1 MSADILIVLCLII
14 PSLAVVGILLAYKT
28 PNLREG
34 VGLFAALLLIVCV
47 GFLTHAFV
55 NSYATTLVVGEIL
68 PGLAIVFTPEPMG
81 ILFALIASVLWVVA
95 IIYSIGYLRG
105 NDEQHQTRF
114 FACFAL
120 SIAATMGIALA
131 GNFFTLFLFYEVL
144 TLATWPLVTH
154 HGDEAARRAGRMY
167 LGTLMGTSICLLLPA
182 MIAIWFVSGST
193 DFVAGGLLADKASPL
208 LTLGLLALC
217 MLGVGKAA
225 LMPVHRWL
233 PNAMV
238 APTPVSALL
247 HAVAVVKAGVFT
259 IVKLIVYVFGTQH
272 LQQGGVTDWLTL
284 LAAFTIVASSV
295 VALNADNLKRR
306 LAYSTISQL
315 SYVTL
320 SVSLLGPLSVLA
332 AALHI
337 AAHAVGKITLFF
349 AAGAIYTTTHKTLV
363 SELRGIG
370 RRMPWTMAAFAIAAL
385 SMIGLPPTV
394 GFVSKWFML
403 SGAMSA
409 ESTFGSMVAV
419 TAIIISTLLNA
430 AYFLPIVYHAFFSDE
445 CVDDHP
451 LNAKDIAHSGKA
463 LHVPE
468 QANVD
473 SAVNADSNVRVDGGV
488 HSHGDAPLSMRVA
501 LVFTAG
507 LTLLLF
513 FMADALLSLVGSL
526 N

>member
-1 MSADILIVLCLII
+1 MSIDSLLILCLMI
-14 PSLAVVGILLAYKT
+14 PTLAVIGIFLANKT
-28 PNLREG
+28 PNLREAIG
-34 VGLFAALLLIVCV
+34 FIAALLLVVCV
-47 GFLTHAFV
+47 GFLTYAFV
-55 NSYATTLVVGEIL
+55 NGQPTSLVVGEVM
-68 PGLAIVFTPEPMG
+68 PGLAIVFTSEPMG

-95 IIYSIGYLRG
+95 IMYSIGYLRG
-105 NDEQHQTRF
+105 NQEDHQTRF

-120 SIAATMGIALA
+120 SIASTMGIALA
-131 GNFFTLFLFYEVL
+131 GNFFTLFLFYELL

-154 HGDEAARRAGRMY
+154 HGDEAARRAGRIY

-182 MIAIWFVSGST
+182 MIAVWFLTGST
-193 DFVAGGLLADKASPL
+193 DFIAGGLLAEKVSPL
-208 LTLGLLALC
+208 ITLGLLVLC

-272 LQQGGVTDWLTL
+272 LQQCGVTDWLTL

-320 SVSLLGPLSVLA
+320 SASLLGPLSVVGA
-332 AALHI
+332 VLHI
-337 AAHAVGKITLFF
+337 VAHAVGKITLFF
-349 AAGAIYTTTHKTLV
+349 AAGAIYTTAHKTRV

-370 RRMPWTMAAFAIAAL
+370 RRMPWTMTAFAIAAL

-409 ESTFGSMVAV
+409 SSTFGSSVAM
-419 TAIIISTLLNA
+419 TAIVISTLLNA
-430 AYFLPIVYHAFFSDE
+430 AYFLPIVYHAFFSAERINDSQVNSHEVVNGDE
-445 CVDDHP
+445 V
-451 LNAKDIAHSGKA
+451 
-463 LHVPE
+463 
-468 QANVD
+468 
-473 SAVNADSNVRVDGGV
+473 V
-488 HSHGDAPLSMRVA
+488 HGHDEVLSHGDAPLSMRIA

-513 FMADALLSLVGSL
+513 FLADSLLSLASGM

>member
-1 MSADILIVLCLII
+1 MSGDGLLMLCLSI
-14 PSLAVVGILLAYKT
+14 PSLAAVGIVLTDKT
-28 PNLREG
+28 PNLREAIG
-34 VGLFAALLLIVCV
+34 FIAALLLVMCV
-47 GFLTHAFV
+47 GSLTYAFA
-55 NSYATTLVVGEIL
+55 NGQSTSLVIGEVM
-68 PGLAIVFTPEPMG
+68 PGLAIVFKPEPMG

-95 IIYSIGYLRG
+95 IIYSIGYLRT
-105 NDEQHQTRF
+105 NQEAHQTRF

-120 SIAATMGIALA
+120 SIASTMGIALA
-131 GNFFTLFLFYEVL
+131 GNFFTLFLFYELL

-154 HGDEAARRAGRMY
+154 HGDEAARRAGRIY

-182 MIAIWFVSGST
+182 LIAIWAMTGTT
-193 DFVAGGLLADKASPL
+193 DFTVGGLLADKVSPH

-272 LQQGGVTDWLTL
+272 LQQCGVTDWLTL
-284 LAAFTIVASSV
+284 LAAFTIVASSM

-320 SVSLLGPLSVLA
+320 SVSLLGPLSVIA
-332 AALHI
+332 AVLHI

-349 AAGAIYTTTHKTLV
+349 AAGAIYTTAHKTRV

-370 RRMPWTMAAFAIAAL
+370 RRMPWTMTAFAIAAL

-409 ESTFGSMVAV
+409 HSAFGSTVAV

-430 AYFLPIVYHAFFSDE
+430 AYFLPIVYHAFFSAERVDAHQRQPLVVAHSSE
-445 CVDDHP
+445 ALQVHEKINVDGKAHVDDE
-451 LNAKDIAHSGKA
+451 AHA
-463 LHVPE
+463 
-468 QANVD
+468 Q
-473 SAVNADSNVRVDGGV
+473 
-488 HSHGDAPLSMRVA
+488 GDAPLSMRIA
-501 LVFTAG
+501 LAFTAG

-513 FMADALLSLVGSL
+513 FLADALLSLASGL
-526 N
+526 H

>member
-1 MSADILIVLCLII
+1 MNGEILLVLCLLI
-14 PSLAVVGILLAYKT
+14 PLLAMLGILLTDHT
-28 PNLREG
+28 PNLREAI
-34 VGLFAALLLIVCV
+34 GLTAALLLVVCV
-47 GFLTHAFV
+47 GWLTYAFIHGE
-55 NSYATTLVVGEIL
+55 ALTLLICEVM
-68 PGLAIVFTPEPMG
+68 PGLSIVLSPEPMS

-105 NDEQHQTRF
+105 NDEHHQTRF
-114 FACFAL
+114 FACFAV
-120 SIAATMGIALA
+120 SIASTMGIALA
-131 GNFFTLFLFYEVL
+131 GNFFTLFLFYELL

-154 HGDEAARRAGRMY
+154 HGDEAARRAGRIY

-182 MIAIWFVSGST
+182 MIAIWYVAGST
-193 DFVAGGLLADKASPL
+193 DFTAGGLLADKASPS

-217 MLGVGKAA
+217 MFGVGKAA

-272 LQQGGVTDWLTL
+272 LQQCGVTDWLTL
-284 LAAFTIVASSV
+284 LAAFTIVVSSM

-320 SVSLLGPLSVLA
+320 SASLLGPLSVVA
-332 AALHI
+332 AVLHI

-349 AAGAIYTTTHKTLV
+349 AAGAIYTTAHKTLV
-363 SELRGIG
+363 SELHGIG
-370 RRMPWTMAAFAIAAL
+370 RRMPWTMTAFAIAAL

-409 ESTFGSMVAV
+409 SSGLGGSVAII
-419 TAIIISTLLNA
+419 AIIISTLLNA
-430 AYFLPIVYHAFFSDE
+430 AYFLPIVYHAFFSE
-445 CVDDHP
+445 YKTDDHHVTTQGTVTGHGEVQSQNDVCGQP
-451 LNAKDIAHSGKA
+451 EAETHS
-463 LHVPE
+463 
-468 QANVD
+468 
-473 SAVNADSNVRVDGGV
+473 
-488 HSHGDAPLSMRVA
+488 DAPLPMRIA
-501 LVFTAG
+501 LIFTAG

-513 FMADALLSLVGSL
+513 FAADALISLTRSL

>member
-1 MSADILIVLCLII
+1 MSGEILLLLCLLI
-14 PSLAVVGILLAYKT
+14 PLLAMLGILLTDYA
-28 PNLREG
+28 PNLREAIG
-34 VGLFAALLLIVCV
+34 FTAALLLVVCV
-47 GFLTHAFV
+47 GLLTYAFLHAE
-55 NSYATTLVVGEIL
+55 SLTLLIGEVM
-68 PGLAIVFTPEPMG
+68 PGLTIVFKPEPMG

-95 IIYSIGYLRG
+95 IIYSIGYLRS
-105 NDEQHQTRF
+105 NNEQHQTRF

-120 SIAATMGIALA
+120 SIASTMGIALA
-131 GNFFTLFLFYEVL
+131 GNFFTLFLFYELL

-154 HGDEAARRAGRMY
+154 HGDEAARRAGRVY

-182 MIAIWFVSGST
+182 MIAIWYVTGST
-193 DFVAGGLLADKASPL
+193 DFIAGGLFSDKASPS

-272 LQQGGVTDWLTL
+272 LQQCGVTDWLTL

-320 SVSLLGPLSVLA
+320 SASLLGPLSVMA

-349 AAGAIYTTTHKTLV
+349 AAGAIYTTAHKTQV
-363 SELRGIG
+363 SELAGIG
-370 RRMPWTMAAFAIAAL
+370 RRMPWTMSAFAIAAL

-394 GFVSKWFML
+394 GFISKWFML

-409 ESTFGSMVAV
+409 SSGLGGSV
-419 TAIIISTLLNA
+419 AIIAIILSTLLNA
-430 AYFLPIVYHAFFSDE
+430 AYFLPIVYHAFFSEYKAGDHHVTTQE
-445 CVDDHP
+445 KVPGHGEVKSKDDVY
-451 LNAKDIAHSGKA
+451 D
-463 LHVPE
+463 
-468 QANVD
+468 QAE
-473 SAVNADSNVRVDGGV
+473 AET
-488 HSHGDAPLSMRVA
+488 HGDAPLSMRIA
-501 LVFTAG
+501 LIFTAG

-513 FMADALLSLVGSL
+513 FAADALVSLTRSL

>member
-1 MSADILIVLCLII
+1 
-14 PSLAVVGILLAYKT
+14 
-28 PNLREG
+28 
-34 VGLFAALLLIVCV
+34 
-47 GFLTHAFV
+47 
-55 NSYATTLVVGEIL
+55 
-68 PGLAIVFTPEPMG
+68 
-81 ILFALIASVLWVVA
+81 
-95 IIYSIGYLRG
+95 
-105 NDEQHQTRF
+105 
-114 FACFAL
+114 
-120 SIAATMGIALA
+120 
-131 GNFFTLFLFYEVL
+131 
-144 TLATWPLVTH
+144 
-154 HGDEAARRAGRMY
+154 
-167 LGTLMGTSICLLLPA
+167 
-182 MIAIWFVSGST
+182 MIAVWYVTDST
-193 DFVAGGLLADKASPL
+193 DFTAGGLLADKASPL

-272 LQQGGVTDWLTL
+272 LQQCGVTDWLTL

-320 SVSLLGPLSVLA
+320 SASLLGPLSIVGA
-332 AALHI
+332 VLHI

-349 AAGAIYTTTHKTLV
+349 AAGAIYTTAHKTLV

-370 RRMPWTMAAFAIAAL
+370 RRMPWTMTAFAIAAL
-385 SMIGLPPTV
+385 SMIGLPPTI

-409 ESTFGSMVAV
+409 SSTFGGSVAV

-430 AYFLPIVYHAFFSDE
+430 AYFFPIVYHAFFSDE
-445 CVDDHP
+445 RTNDGQLKTH
-451 LNAKDIAHSGKA
+451 
-463 LHVPE
+463 E
-468 QANVD
+468 
-473 SAVNADSNVRVDGGV
+473 AVRGHEEV
-488 HSHGDAPLSMRVA
+488 HRHEEVHAHGDAPLSMRIA
-501 LVFTAG
+501 LIFTAG

-513 FMADALLSLVGSL
+513 FLADSLLALASGM

>member
-1 MSADILIVLCLII
+1 MSVDHLLILCLII
-14 PSLAVVGILLAYKT
+14 PTLAVVGIFLADKK
-28 PNLREG
+28 PNLREAIG
-34 VGLFAALLLIVCV
+34 FIAALLLVVCV
-47 GFLTHAFV
+47 GFLTYAFV
-55 NSYATTLVVGEIL
+55 NGQSTSLVIGEIM

-81 ILFALIASVLWVVA
+81 VLFALIASVLWVVA
-95 IIYSIGYLRG
+95 IVYSIGYLRG
-105 NDEQHQTRF
+105 NQENHQTRF

-120 SIAATMGIALA
+120 SIASTMGIALA
-131 GNFFTLFLFYEVL
+131 GNFFTLFLFYELL

-154 HGDEAARRAGRMY
+154 HGDEAARRAGRIY

-182 MIAIWFVSGST
+182 MIAVWFVTGST
-193 DFVAGGLLADKASPL
+193 DFIQGGLLADKASPL

-217 MLGVGKAA
+217 MLGIGKAA

-259 IVKLIVYVFGTQH
+259 IVKLIVYVFGTEH
-272 LQQGGVTDWLTL
+272 LQQCGVTDWLTL

-320 SVSLLGPLSVLA
+320 SASLLGPLSIVGA
-332 AALHI
+332 VLHI

-349 AAGAIYTTTHKTLV
+349 AAGAIYTTAHKTLV
-363 SELRGIG
+363 SELHGIG
-370 RRMPWTMAAFAIAAL
+370 RRMPWTMTAFAIAAL
-385 SMIGLPPTV
+385 SMIGLPPTI

-409 ESTFGSMVAV
+409 SSTFGSSVAV
-419 TAIIISTLLNA
+419 TAIVISTLLNA
-430 AYFLPIVYHAFFSDE
+430 AYFLPIVYHAFFSAERINDGQVNSHEVVHGDE
-445 CVDDHP
+445 V
-451 LNAKDIAHSGKA
+451 
-463 LHVPE
+463 
-468 QANVD
+468 
-473 SAVNADSNVRVDGGV
+473 V
-488 HSHGDAPLSMRVA
+488 HGRDEVLSHGDAPLPMRIA
-501 LVFTAG
+501 LIFTAG

-513 FMADALLSLVGSL
+513 FLADSLLSLASGM

>member
-1 MSADILIVLCLII
+1 MSTDILLVLCLII
-14 PSLAVVGILLAYKT
+14 PSLAVAGIVLTDKT
-28 PNLREG
+28 PNLREAI
-34 VGLFAALLLIVCV
+34 GLIAALLLVVCV

-55 NSYATTLVVGEIL
+55 NGHATTLVIGEIM

-95 IIYSIGYLRG
+95 IIYSVGYLRS

-120 SIAATMGIALA
+120 SIASTMGIALA
-131 GNFFTLFLFYEVL
+131 GNFFTLFLFYELL

-154 HGDEAARRAGRMY
+154 HGDEAARRAGRIY

-182 MIAIWFVSGST
+182 MIAIWFVTGST
-193 DFVAGGLLADKASPL
+193 DFIAGGLLVDKASPL

-272 LQQGGVTDWLTL
+272 LQQCGVTDWLTL

-320 SVSLLGPLSVLA
+320 SVSLLGPLSVMA
-332 AALHI
+332 AVLHI

-349 AAGAIYTTTHKTLV
+349 AAGAIYTTAHKTLV
-363 SELRGIG
+363 SELRGMG
-370 RRMPWTMAAFAIAAL
+370 RRMPWTMTAFAVAAL

-409 ESTFGSMVAV
+409 ESTFGSTVAV
-419 TAIIISTLLNA
+419 IAIILSTLLNA
-430 AYFLPIVYHAFFSDE
+430 AYFLPIVYHAFFSGASVESD
-445 CVDDHP
+445 
-451 LNAKDIAHSGKA
+451 
-463 LHVPE
+463 
-468 QANVD
+468 QAQTHE
-473 SAVNADSNVRVDGGV
+473 AA
-488 HSHGDAPLSMRVA
+488 HGDAPLSMRIA

-513 FMADALLSLVGSL
+513 FLADALLSLASGL

>member
-1 MSADILIVLCLII
+1 
-14 PSLAVVGILLAYKT
+14 
-28 PNLREG
+28 
-34 VGLFAALLLIVCV
+34 
-47 GFLTHAFV
+47 
-55 NSYATTLVVGEIL
+55 
-68 PGLAIVFTPEPMG
+68 
-81 ILFALIASVLWVVA
+81 
-95 IIYSIGYLRG
+95 
-105 NDEQHQTRF
+105 
-114 FACFAL
+114 
-120 SIAATMGIALA
+120 
-131 GNFFTLFLFYEVL
+131 
-144 TLATWPLVTH
+144 
-154 HGDEAARRAGRMY
+154 
-167 LGTLMGTSICLLLPA
+167 
-182 MIAIWFVSGST
+182 
-193 DFVAGGLLADKASPL
+193 
-208 LTLGLLALC
+208 
-217 MLGVGKAA
+217 
-225 LMPVHRWL
+225 
-233 PNAMV
+233 
-238 APTPVSALL
+238 
-247 HAVAVVKAGVFT
+247 
-259 IVKLIVYVFGTQH
+259 VKLIVYVFGTQH
-272 LQQGGVTDWLTL
+272 LQQVGVTDWLTL

-349 AAGAIYTTTHKTLV
+349 AAGAIYTTAHKTLV
-363 SELRGIG
+363 SELHGIG

-463 LHVPE
+463 LHVHE

-513 FMADALLSLVGSL
+513 FMADALLSLVGGL

>member
-1 MSADILIVLCLII
+1 MSVDSLLILCLMI
-14 PSLAVVGILLAYKT
+14 PTLAVAGILLADKT
-28 PNLREG
+28 PNLREAIG
-34 VGLFAALLLIVCV
+34 FIAALLLVVCV
-47 GFLTHAFV
+47 GFLTYAFV
-55 NSYATTLVVGEIL
+55 NGQPTSLVVGEVM

-95 IIYSIGYLRG
+95 IMYSIGYLRG
-105 NDEQHQTRF
+105 NQEDHQTRF

-120 SIAATMGIALA
+120 SIASTMGIALA
-131 GNFFTLFLFYEVL
+131 GNFFTLFLFYELL

-154 HGDEAARRAGRMY
+154 HGDEAARRAGRIY

-182 MIAIWFVSGST
+182 MIAVWFLTGST
-193 DFVAGGLLADKASPL
+193 DFIAGGLLAEKVSPL
-208 LTLGLLALC
+208 ITLGLLVLC

-272 LQQGGVTDWLTL
+272 LQQCGVTDWLTL

-320 SVSLLGPLSVLA
+320 SASLLGPLSVVGA
-332 AALHI
+332 VLHI
-337 AAHAVGKITLFF
+337 VAHAVGKITLFF
-349 AAGAIYTTTHKTLV
+349 AAGAIYTTAHKTRV

-370 RRMPWTMAAFAIAAL
+370 RRMPWTMTAFAIAAL

-409 ESTFGSMVAV
+409 SSTFGSSVALI
-419 TAIIISTLLNA
+419 AIFISTLLNA

-445 CVDDHP
+445 RI
-451 LNAKDIAHSGKA
+451 NEGKEKAHE
-463 LHVPE
+463 L
-468 QANVD
+468 
-473 SAVNADSNVRVDGGV
+473 VNGHGV
-488 HSHGDAPLSMRVA
+488 LQSHGDAPLSMRIA

-513 FMADALLSLVGSL
+513 FLADSLLSLASGM

>member
-1 MSADILIVLCLII
+1 MSVDSLLILCLII
-14 PSLAVVGILLAYKT
+14 PTLAVAGIFLANKS
-28 PNLREG
+28 PNLREAIG
-34 VGLFAALLLIVCV
+34 FIAALLLVVCV

-55 NSYATTLVVGEIL
+55 NGQSTSLVIGEVM
-68 PGLAIVFTPEPMG
+68 PGLAIVFKPEPMG

-95 IIYSIGYLRG
+95 IMYSIGYLRG
-105 NDEQHQTRF
+105 NQEDHQTRF

-120 SIAATMGIALA
+120 SIASTMGIALA
-131 GNFFTLFLFYEVL
+131 GNFFTLFLFYELL

-154 HGDEAARRAGRMY
+154 HGDEAARRAGRIY

-182 MIAIWFVSGST
+182 LIAVWFVTGST
-193 DFVAGGLLADKASPL
+193 DFIQGGLLADKASPL

-272 LQQGGVTDWLTL
+272 LQQCGVTDWLTL

-320 SVSLLGPLSVLA
+320 SASLLGPLSVIGA
-332 AALHI
+332 VLHI
-337 AAHAVGKITLFF
+337 VAHAVGKITLFF
-349 AAGAIYTTTHKTLV
+349 AAGAIYTTAHKTRV

-370 RRMPWTMAAFAIAAL
+370 RRMPWTMTAFAIAAL

-409 ESTFGSMVAV
+409 SSAFGSSVAV
-419 TAIIISTLLNA
+419 TAIVISTLLNA

-445 CVDDHP
+445 RV
-451 LNAKDIAHSGKA
+451 NHS
-463 LHVPE
+463 
-468 QANVD
+468 Q
-473 SAVNADSNVRVDGGV
+473 VNAQDTV
-488 HSHGDAPLSMRVA
+488 HDHDAVHDRNEVQSHGDAPLPMRIA
-501 LVFTAG
+501 LIFTAG

-513 FMADALLSLVGSL
+513 FLADALLSLASDM

>member
-1 MSADILIVLCLII
+1 
-14 PSLAVVGILLAYKT
+14 
-28 PNLREG
+28 
-34 VGLFAALLLIVCV
+34 
-47 GFLTHAFV
+47 
-55 NSYATTLVVGEIL
+55 
-68 PGLAIVFTPEPMG
+68 
-81 ILFALIASVLWVVA
+81 
-95 IIYSIGYLRG
+95 
-105 NDEQHQTRF
+105 
-114 FACFAL
+114 
-120 SIAATMGIALA
+120 
-131 GNFFTLFLFYEVL
+131 
-144 TLATWPLVTH
+144 
-154 HGDEAARRAGRMY
+154 
-167 LGTLMGTSICLLLPA
+167 
-182 MIAIWFVSGST
+182 
-193 DFVAGGLLADKASPL
+193 
-208 LTLGLLALC
+208 LGLLALC

-272 LQQGGVTDWLTL
+272 LQQCGVTDWLTL

-320 SVSLLGPLSVLA
+320 SASLLGPLSIVGA
-332 AALHI
+332 VLHI

-349 AAGAIYTTTHKTLV
+349 AAGAIYTTAHKTLV

-370 RRMPWTMAAFAIAAL
+370 RRMPWTMTAFAIAAL
-385 SMIGLPPTV
+385 SMIGLPPTI

-409 ESTFGSMVAV
+409 SSTFGSSVAV

-430 AYFLPIVYHAFFSDE
+430 AYFLPIVYHAFFSAE
-445 CVDDHP
+445 RT
-451 LNAKDIAHSGKA
+451 N
-463 LHVPE
+463 
-468 QANVD
+468 D
-473 SAVNADSNVRVDGGV
+473 SQLKTHEAARGHEEVQNHEEVQ
-488 HSHGDAPLSMRVA
+488 SHGDAPLSMRIA
-501 LVFTAG
+501 LIFTAG

-513 FMADALLSLVGSL
+513 FLADSLLALASGM